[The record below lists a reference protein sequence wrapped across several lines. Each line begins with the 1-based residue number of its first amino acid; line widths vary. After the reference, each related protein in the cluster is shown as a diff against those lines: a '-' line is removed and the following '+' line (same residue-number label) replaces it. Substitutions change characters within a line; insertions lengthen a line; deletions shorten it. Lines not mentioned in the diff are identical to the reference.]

1 MTLFW
6 VHVHRYGSELPIVD
20 DGTITTCG
28 PLSPSSR
35 RWAMKAMVWM
45 VLPSPW
51 LINRIEWIILH
62 SQIKQSIK
70 TLHQINRLIKLMR
83 ERTKTEFERISDS
96 TISSARIPFSCWEC
110 MMRSQF
116 NPTIWKG
123 FSWQLGE
130 KKQFTVHV
138 STYCM
143 GGTCLLSWQLG
154 EKDPVHN
161 SHIYM

>member
-6 VHVHRYGSELPIVD
+6 GRVHRYGSELPIVD

-62 SQIKQSIK
+62 SPIKQSIK
-70 TLHQINRLIKLMR
+70 TLHQINSLIKLMR
-83 ERTKTEFERISDS
+83 ERAKTEFERISDS

-123 FSWQLGE
+123 FSWQLWE

-138 STYCM
+138 STNCM
-143 GGTCLLSWQLG
+143 GGA
-154 EKDPVHN
+154 PA
-161 SHIYM
+161 Y